1 MRNNKKKKNFTLEE
15 VTVTGPLGERSIA
28 LEWPFAAKDLESDI
42 VRPQEEIEQQH
53 LQEMTT

>member
-1 MRNNKKKKNFTLEE
+1 MRNNKKKNFTLEE